1 MGNYD
6 KHPLIYLSPFWF
18 ANHFHRNQDL
28 FILNQLYIAGFNA
41 GFNEYA
47 KLHKQ
52 FSRTFWIKQDAI
64 SLWETKSIKI
74 YVRTNIFTNALL
86 YSWICP

>member
-6 KHPLIYLSPFWF
+6 KHPLIYLLPFWF

-28 FILNQLYIAGFNA
+28 FVLNQLYIAGFNA

-47 KLHKQ
+47 RLHKQ
-52 FSRTFWIKQDAI
+52 FSRTF
-64 SLWETKSIKI
+64 
-74 YVRTNIFTNALL
+74 
-86 YSWICP
+86 